1 MPIRFSCPH
10 CGNTTDVAEQY
21 AGQSGPCA
29 RCGQT
34 ITVPPASG
42 APMQY
47 NYYPPRKPRS
57 TATTL
62 LIVLAV
68 CVPVV
73 LFCGG
78 ILVALLLPAVQA
90 AREAARRAAC
100 TNNLRQIYMAMEA
113 YHVQNGHYPPAFV
126 ADKDGKPMHSW
137 RVLLLP
143 YLGEQ
148 GLYNQYDMNQP
159 WDSPHNMA
167 LVSLMPS
174 VYCCP
179 SDGPATAGITSYAML
194 VGPNAIS
201 TGPAGRARNEITDSL
216 SNTIMVAETTGGGVK
231 WLDPQHELD
240 IQTMSFD
247 LSDNSGKEISSMH
260 PTGANVLLCDG
271 SVRSLSKFG
280 ESDNVKAMTTING
293 AEQPTPDEGFD
304 PSEQ

>member
-1 MPIRFSCPH
+1 MPIRFTCPH

-34 ITVPPASG
+34 ITVPPAGG

-47 NYYPPRKPRS
+47 NYYPPKKPRS
-57 TATTL
+57 GASTL

-68 CVPVV
+68 CVPVILV
-73 LFCGG
+73 CGG

-90 AREAARRAAC
+90 AREAARRASC
-100 TNNLRQIYMAMEA
+100 SNNLRQIGLAMEA
-113 YHVQNGHYPPAFV
+113 YHAQNGHYPPAFV

-167 LVSLMPS
+167 LANLMPGI
-174 VYCCP
+174 YCCP
-179 SDGPATAGITSYAML
+179 SDGTATAGITSYAML
-194 VGPNAIS
+194 VGPNSIS
-201 TGPAGRARNEITDSL
+201 TGPDGHSKNKITDGP
-216 SNTIMVAETTGGGVK
+216 SNTIMVAETVGGGTN
-231 WLDPQHELD
+231 WLDPRHELD
-240 IQTMSFD
+240 VQTMSFD
-247 LSDNSGKEISSMH
+247 LSDNTGKEISSMH
-260 PTGANVLLCDG
+260 PSTVNVLFCDG
-271 SVRSLSKFG
+271 SVRPLSK
-280 ESDNVKAMTTING
+280 DIDPNILKPMTTING
-293 AEQPTPDEGFD
+293 AEQVTPDEGAD
-304 PSEQ
+304 SSE